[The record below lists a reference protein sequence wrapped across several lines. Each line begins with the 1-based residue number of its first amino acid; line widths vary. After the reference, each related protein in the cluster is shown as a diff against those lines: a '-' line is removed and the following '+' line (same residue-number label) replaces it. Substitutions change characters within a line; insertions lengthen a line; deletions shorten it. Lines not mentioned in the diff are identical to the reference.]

1 MLWWTE
7 ELRTGID
14 SIDEQ
19 HKSIFDKANEIF
31 NLGIESETKDVEKT
45 FGFLINYSNEHFHEE
60 ESYMIEFKYDDFIEH
75 RNQHNYFVVS
85 IYKIYENI
93 MVNGLSMENINDL
106 QILIIEWLVTHI
118 NESDKKFIKSIRD
131 KC

>member
-14 SIDEQ
+14 YIDKQ

-45 FGFLINYSNEHFHEE
+45 FKFLINYSNDHFHEE
-60 ESYMIEFKYDDFIEH
+60 EEYMIELKYNDFIEH
-75 RNQHNYFVVS
+75 RNQHNYFVES

-93 MVNGLSMENINDL
+93 MINGLSMENINNL
-106 QILIIEWLVTHI
+106 QVLIIEWLANHI
-118 NESDKKFIKSIRD
+118 SVYDKKFIKSIRD
-131 KC
+131 K